1 MGKTATGE
9 GVVAISPSDNV
20 NITMKDGRYPRAVRF
35 GTGGTCTVVCPDDS
49 SASFTNIAN
58 GETLDIDVKRI
69 NSTGLTGCANIV
81 GIY

>member
-9 GVVAISPSDNV
+9 GVVTISPSDTV
-20 NITMKDGRYPRAVRF
+20 NIAMKDGRYPRAVRF